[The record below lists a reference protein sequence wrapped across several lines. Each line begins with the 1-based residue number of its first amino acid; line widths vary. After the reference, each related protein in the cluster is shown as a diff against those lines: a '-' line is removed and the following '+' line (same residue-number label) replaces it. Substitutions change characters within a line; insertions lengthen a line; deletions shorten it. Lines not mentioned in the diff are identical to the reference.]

1 MKYCIFECG
10 IKIVVVR
17 SIRIENINMHVRI
30 LYIVLFLILG
40 LIAMAQKQASTPQRT
55 PEQEAAK
62 HTEML
67 ARILPNISEKQKQA
81 LYDIHLKY
89 IRERQEQPGRTAT
102 VERIRR
108 KYIDYQD
115 VLTEAQYEILQR
127 QCENSRSNCPSPHNS
142 DAVSV
147 PVYSTN
153 Y

>member
-1 MKYCIFECG
+1 
-10 IKIVVVR
+10 
-17 SIRIENINMHVRI
+17 
-30 LYIVLFLILG
+30 
-40 LIAMAQKQASTPQRT
+40 MAQKQASTPQRT

-67 ARILPNISEKQKQA
+67 ARILPNLSEKQKQA

-147 PVYSTN
+147 PVYSTS